1 MAKEYDARMHTAEHV
16 LNATM
21 VALLGS
27 GRSFS
32 SHINPGKSKCDY
44 RFPRDITEAEAT
56 ELTARINAAL
66 GANLPVTEEA
76 MPRDEAATRF
86 NLTRL
91 PADAGDT
98 LRIIHVGDYDA
109 CPCIGTHVP
118 NTSEVGRFVL
128 VSHSWAD
135 DVLRLRFKLE
145 AAH

>member
-21 VALLGS
+21 VSLLGS

-98 LRIIHVGDYDA
+98 LRIIRVGDYDA